1 VQAVHQWEPTTH
13 QRALVVAAAAQ
24 LAQDQMEQALV
35 ETLVQVVMVQP
46 IQLADHRLLMQ
57 AVAVVV
63 AKTLAQQV
71 VQAAVVQVGQARQ
84 DWVAYQV
91 QPTQAAVAVAL
102 EQHQQQAATVVRVS
116 SF

>member
-1 VQAVHQWEPTTH
+1 
-13 QRALVVAAAAQ
+13 
-24 LAQDQMEQALV
+24 
-35 ETLVQVVMVQP
+35 
-46 IQLADHRLLMQ
+46 MQ
-57 AVAVVV
+57 AAAVVV

-71 VQAAVVQVGQARQ
+71 VQEVAVQVGQARQ

-91 QPTQAAVAVAL
+91 QPTQAAAAVAL